1 MFSVVSGE
9 NQEWWELF
17 RKASVGISSLSGKI
31 SAETALIQSWFF
43 LLWKFGVSALFQRKS
58 ALFSSVSEKISA
70 ETALIQRW
78 FFCSENLVFQRCFR
92 ENQLCF
98 RENQRWNSSDSAL
111 IFLLWKFPVS
121 ELFQRKSA
129 LFSSESA
136 LFQSWTALFQ
146 RWFLALKISVFSAV
160 QSWISAVQRFSGN
173 EQRWNRPE
181 SILKQSWSALNVSE
195 TSTRDSEHRAST
207 GCPLMVPQGVDKKK
221 MMKSSSMNTLLSSLY
236 VLSISFSR
244 SSMRRFCYCSWG
256 LKALLAKK
264 LFCTS
269 AG

>member
-17 RKASVGISSLSGKI
+17 KKASVGISSLSG
-31 SAETALIQSWFF
+31 
-43 LLWKFGVSALFQRKS
+43 
-58 ALFSSVSEKISA
+58 KISA

-98 RENQRWNSSDSAL
+98 RENQRWNRSDSAL

-181 SILKQSWSALNVSE
+181 SILNQSWSALNVSE
-195 TSTRDSEHRAST
+195 TSTRAYYGTVYDLHGIILQYGLFMT
-207 GCPLMVPQGVDKKK
+207 CMLPYT
-221 MMKSSSMNTLLSSLY
+221 SM
-236 VLSISFSR
+236 VLSMTLMFS
-244 SSMRRFCYCSWG
+244 
-256 LKALLAKK
+256 
-264 LFCTS
+264 
-269 AG
+269 